1 MARNSYTNRNNN
13 YRGRK
18 TFLITAFILVAG
30 LAVWRLLS
38 SRSSVEPH
46 QSPTNTTITQA
57 NAEAPSASVI
67 TNISEEPQKLPIKTD
82 NAKSE
87 QVRQVSATEQAGQ
100 NAQKVKPEPAAP
112 AKSGK
117 AEKLLDEGR
126 IAIERQDYMT
136 AREKIS
142 RAMALGLPR
151 QKAKLAESLINQ
163 ASDFWL
169 FSRRLFP
176 NDPHC
181 RRYQVASGDLLVN
194 IGKKFDVPYQIL
206 MRINGIKKP
215 SSLRAGQ
222 NIKVVQ
228 GPFHAVV
235 DRERFMMYVYLGDVL
250 VRVYP
255 VSTGKP
261 GRETP
266 VGRWLV
272 EVGKKQINPAWTDP
286 DTGKQ
291 FYPDDKENPLGERWI
306 GLKGLDGNAK
316 GRTGFGIHGTIEP
329 EKIGTA
335 ASRGCIRLLNKDVEE
350 LYDMLTEGKSR
361 VQVAASGEF

>member
-1 MARNSYTNRNNN
+1 MARSSYTNRNND
-13 YRGRK
+13 YRRRRI
-18 TFLITAFILVAG
+18 FLITAFILVAV
-30 LAVWRLLS
+30 LAVWRLFS
-38 SRSSVEPH
+38 SRSSIEPH
-46 QSPTNTTITQA
+46 QSPINTAIAEA

-67 TNISEEPQKLPIKTD
+67 PDSSEVPQNLPTQT
-82 NAKSE
+82 KSAE
-87 QVRQVSATEQAGQ
+87 TERAGQ
-100 NAQKVKPEPAAP
+100 NTQKVKPEPAVPVA

-126 IAIERQDYMT
+126 AALTGQDYIT

-142 RAMALGLPR
+142 QAMAMGLPR
-151 QKAKLAESLINQ
+151 RKAKLAESLINQ
-163 ASDFWL
+163 VSDFWL

-181 RRYQVASGDLLVN
+181 RRYRVASGDLLVN
-194 IGKKFDVPYQIL
+194 IGKKFNVPYQIL

-255 VSTGKP
+255 ISTGSPAVKHLSDAGWSRSVKNRSTPP
-261 GRETP
+261 GPTP
-266 VGRWLV
+266 IRASISIQMT
-272 EVGKKQINPAWTDP
+272 KKIHLA
-286 DTGKQ
+286 
-291 FYPDDKENPLGERWI
+291 
-306 GLKGLDGNAK
+306 NA
-316 GRTGFGIHGTIEP
+316 GS
-329 EKIGTA
+329 A
-335 ASRGCIRLLNKDVEE
+335 
-350 LYDMLTEGKSR
+350 
-361 VQVAASGEF
+361 

>member
-1 MARNSYTNRNNN
+1 MARSNYTNRNSN
-13 YRGRK
+13 YRGRRI
-18 TFLITAFILVAG
+18 FLITAFILVAV
-30 LAVWRLLS
+30 LAVWRLFS
-38 SRSSVEPH
+38 SSSSVEPH
-46 QSPTNTTITQA
+46 QSPINTTIAQA
-57 NAEAPSASVI
+57 NAEAPPASVI
-67 TNISEEPQKLPIKTD
+67 PDRSDEPQNLSPHT
-82 NAKSE
+82 KSAE
-87 QVRQVSATEQAGQ
+87 PEQAGR
-100 NAQKVKPEPAAP
+100 NAPKVKPEPPTP
-112 AKSGK
+112 ASTPVINGK
-117 AEKLLDEGR
+117 AEKLLYEGR
-126 IAIERQDYMT
+126 AALTGQDYIT

-142 RAMALGLPR
+142 QAMALGLPR
-151 QKAKLAESLINQ
+151 RKAKLAESLINQ
-163 ASDFWL
+163 VSDFWL
-169 FSRRLFP
+169 FSRRIFP

-181 RRYQVASGDLLVN
+181 RRYRVASGDLLVN
-194 IGKKFDVPYQIL
+194 IGKKFNVPYQIL

-235 DRERFMMYVYLGDVL
+235 DRKRFMMYVYLSEIL

-255 VSTGKP
+255 VSTGRP

-286 DTGKQ
+286 DTGKH

-306 GLKGLDGNAK
+306 GLKGLDGDAK
-316 GRTGFGIHGTIEP
+316 GRNGFGIHGTIEP

-335 ASRGCIRLLNKDVEE
+335 SSRGCIRLLNKDVEE

-361 VQVAASGEF
+361 VQVVSGEL

>member
-1 MARNSYTNRNNN
+1 MARSSYTNRNND
-13 YRGRK
+13 YRARK
-18 TFLITAFILVAG
+18 IFLITAFILVAV
-30 LAVWRLLS
+30 LAVWRLFS
-38 SRSSVEPH
+38 SRSSIEPH
-46 QSPTNTTITQA
+46 QSPINTAIAQA
-57 NAEAPSASVI
+57 NTEAPPASVI
-67 TNISEEPQKLPIKTD
+67 TNISEKPQKLLAKTN
-82 NAKSE
+82 NA
-87 QVRQVSATEQAGQ
+87 RTEQAGR
-100 NAQKVKPEPAAP
+100 NAQKVKPEPAA

-126 IAIERQDYMT
+126 TALTRQDYIT

-142 RAMALGLPR
+142 QAMALGLPR

-163 ASDFWL
+163 VSDFWL

-176 NDPHC
+176 NDSHC

-235 DRERFMMYVYLGDVL
+235 NRERFMMYVYLGDVL

-272 EVGKKQINPAWTDP
+272 EAGKKQINPAWTDP

-291 FYPDDKENPLGERWI
+291 FYPDDEENPLGERWI

-335 ASRGCIRLLNKDVEE
+335 ASRGCVRLLNKDAEE

-361 VQVAASGEF
+361 VQVVGGEL

>member
-1 MARNSYTNRNNN
+1 MA
-13 YRGRK
+13 
-18 TFLITAFILVAG
+18 V
-30 LAVWRLLS
+30 LAVWRLFS

-46 QSPTNTTITQA
+46 QSPINTTIARA
-57 NAEAPSASVI
+57 NAEAPPVSVI
-67 TNISEEPQKLPIKTD
+67 TNISEKPQKLPAKT
-82 NAKSE
+82 NNTG
-87 QVRQVSATEQAGQ
+87 TERAGQ
-100 NAQKVKPEPAAP
+100 NTQKVKPEPAVP
-112 AKSGK
+112 VTAKSGK
-117 AEKLLDEGR
+117 AEKVLDEGR
-126 IAIERQDYMT
+126 AAMAAQDYIT

-142 RAMALGLPR
+142 QAMALGLPPR
-151 QKAKLAESLINQ
+151 EAKLAESLINQ
-163 ASDFWL
+163 VSDFWL
-169 FSRRLFP
+169 FSRRFFP
-176 NDPHC
+176 DDPHC
-181 RRYQVASGDLLVN
+181 RRYRVESGDLLVN

-206 MRINGIKKP
+206 MRINSIKKA

-235 DRERFMMYVYLGDVL
+235 NRERFMMYVYLGEIL

-266 VGRWLV
+266 VGSWLV
-272 EVGKKQINPAWTDP
+272 EAGKKQINPAWTDP
-286 DTGKQ
+286 DTSKQ
-291 FYPDDKENPLGERWI
+291 FYPDDKDNPLGERWI

-335 ASRGCIRLLNKDVEE
+335 ASRGCVRLLNKDAEE

-361 VQVAASGEF
+361 VQVVGGEL

>member
-1 MARNSYTNRNNN
+1 MARSSYTNRNND

-18 TFLITAFILVAG
+18 IFLITAFILLAV
-30 LAVWRLLS
+30 LAVWRLYS
-38 SRSSVEPH
+38 SRSSVELH
-46 QSPTNTTITQA
+46 QLPINTTIAQA

-67 TNISEEPQKLPIKTD
+67 TNISEKPQKLPAKTN
-82 NAKSE
+82 NAE
-87 QVRQVSATEQAGQ
+87 MEQAP
-100 NAQKVKPEPAAP
+100 VAAI
-112 AKSGK
+112 SGK

-126 IAIERQDYMT
+126 AAIERQDYIT

-142 RAMALGLPR
+142 RAMAVGLPR

-163 ASDFWL
+163 ISDFWL

-181 RRYQVASGDLLVN
+181 QRYRVASGDLLVN

-266 VGRWLV
+266 AGRWLV

-335 ASRGCIRLLNKDVEE
+335 ASRGCVRLLNKDVEE

-361 VQVAASGEF
+361 VQVVGGEL

>member
-1 MARNSYTNRNNN
+1 MARNSYTNRNND

-18 TFLITAFILVAG
+18 IFLITAFILLAV
-30 LAVWRLLS
+30 LAVWRLYS
-38 SRSSVEPH
+38 SRSSIESR
-46 QSPTNTTITQA
+46 QSPINTA
-57 NAEAPSASVI
+57 NAGAPSAPVT
-67 TNISEEPQKLPIKTD
+67 TNIPEEPQKLPAKTN
-82 NAKSE
+82 NAKLE
-87 QVRQVSATEQAGQ
+87 QVRR
-100 NAQKVKPEPAAP
+100 KPAIEPVPAV

-126 IAIERQDYMT
+126 AAIKRQDYIT

-142 RAMALGLPR
+142 RAMAVGLPR

-163 ASDFWL
+163 VSDFWL
-169 FSRRLFP
+169 FSKSLFP
-176 NDPHC
+176 NDSHC
-181 RRYQVASGDLLVN
+181 RRYRVVSGDLLVN

-206 MRINGIKKP
+206 MRINDIKKP

-235 DRERFMMYVYLGDVL
+235 DRERFMMYVYSGDVL

-266 VGRWLV
+266 IGRWLV
-272 EVGKKQINPAWTDP
+272 EAGKKQINPAWTDP

-335 ASRGCIRLLNKDVEE
+335 ASRGCVRLLNKDVEE

-361 VQVAASGEF
+361 VQVVGG

>member
-1 MARNSYTNRNNN
+1 MARSSYTNRNKD

-18 TFLITAFILVAG
+18 IFLITAFILVAG
-30 LAVWRLLS
+30 LAVWRLFS

-46 QSPTNTTITQA
+46 QSPINTAIAQA

-67 TNISEEPQKLPIKTD
+67 TNMSEKPQKLPAKTND
-82 NAKSE
+82 AE
-87 QVRQVSATEQAGQ
+87 TEQEEQ
-100 NAQKVKPEPAAP
+100 NAQKVKPEPAAAP

-126 IAIERQDYMT
+126 AALKRQDYIT

-151 QKAKLAESLINQ
+151 QKAKPAESLINQ
-163 ASDFWL
+163 VSDFWL

-181 RRYQVASGDLLVN
+181 RRYRVASGDLLVN

-266 VGRWLV
+266 AGRWLV

-335 ASRGCIRLLNKDVEE
+335 ASRGCVRLLNKDVEE

-361 VQVAASGEF
+361 IQVVGGEL